1 MQKKTIPTTTYSL
14 RSIADYVSDYKVVI
28 GAVIVV
34 VSTIASV
41 VMSYLN
47 YYLFAKNAPIVK
59 RIEAVER
66 RDQSIEQA
74 LVDNKADHTK
84 IEQGII
90 RVEDKIDRLM
100 VRLIK

>member
-1 MQKKTIPTTTYSL
+1 MQKTIPTTTYSL

-28 GAVIVV
+28 GAIIVV
-34 VSTIASV
+34 FGTIASV
-41 VMSYLN
+41 VIGSLN

-66 RDQSIEQA
+66 RDQSIEQV